1 MTKAAW
7 ITGLCLLLIACGG
20 GPSVAPLESGATVLA
35 FGDSLTR
42 GTGAPA
48 GSGYPEA
55 LADMTGL
62 RVINE
67 GIPGEV
73 SSLGRERLPG
83 LLAEHRPAL
92 VVLVHGGNDT
102 LRRMPA
108 GQTRENLEAM
118 VGEIR
123 AAGAD
128 VVMLGVPGRNLTLS
142 APAYYGEVAEGLDVP
157 IDLDT
162 LPSLMRDRSVK
173 SDPVHFNAEGY
184 RRMAEGVRDLLI
196 DAGAL

>member
-1 MTKAAW
+1 
-7 ITGLCLLLIACGG
+7 
-20 GPSVAPLESGATVLA
+20 
-35 FGDSLTR
+35 
-42 GTGAPA
+42 
-48 GSGYPEA
+48 
-55 LADMTGL
+55 MTGL
-62 RVINE
+62 RVINA

-73 SSLGRERLPG
+73 SSLGRERLPD

-128 VVMLGVPGRNLTLS
+128 VVMLGVVPTLGLGHPALGAGGRF
-142 APAYYGEVAEGLDVP
+142 
-157 IDLDT
+157 
-162 LPSLMRDRSVK
+162 
-173 SDPVHFNAEGY
+173 VHA
-184 RRMAEGVRDLLI
+184 AS
-196 DAGAL
+196 AGA

>member
-7 ITGLCLLLIACGG
+7 ITGLCLLLVACGG
-20 GPSVAPLESGATVLA
+20 GPSVSPLETSATVLA

-62 RVINE
+62 RVINA

-73 SSLGRERLPG
+73 SSLGRERLPD

-108 GQTRENLEAM
+108 GQTRENLKAM

-142 APAYYGEVAEGLDVP
+142 APAYYSEVADGLDVP

>member
-1 MTKAAW
+1 
-7 ITGLCLLLIACGG
+7 
-20 GPSVAPLESGATVLA
+20 
-35 FGDSLTR
+35 
-42 GTGAPA
+42 
-48 GSGYPEA
+48 
-55 LADMTGL
+55 
-62 RVINE
+62 
-67 GIPGEV
+67 
-73 SSLGRERLPG
+73 
-83 LLAEHRPAL
+83 
-92 VVLVHGGNDT
+92 
-102 LRRMPA
+102 MPA

-142 APAYYGEVAEGLDVP
+142 APAYYSEVADGLDVP

>member
-7 ITGLCLLLIACGG
+7 IAGLCLLLVACGG
-20 GPSVAPLESGATVLA
+20 GPSVSPLEPGATVLA

-55 LADMTGL
+55 LAGMTGL

-67 GIPGEV
+67 GVPGEV
-73 SSLGRERLPG
+73 SSQGRARLPG

-108 GQTRENLEAM
+108 RQTRENLEAM

-157 IDLDT
+157 IDLGT

-173 SDPVHFNAEGY
+173 SDPVHFNAAGY
-184 RRMAEGVRDLLI
+184 RRMAEGVRDLLV

>member
-7 ITGLCLLLIACGG
+7 ITGLCLLLVACGG
-20 GPSVAPLESGATVLA
+20 GPSVSPLETSATVLA

-62 RVINE
+62 RVINA

-73 SSLGRERLPG
+73 SSLGRERLPD

-142 APAYYGEVAEGLDVP
+142 APAYCSEVADGLDVP

>member
-20 GPSVAPLESGATVLA
+20 GPSVSPLESGATVLA
-35 FGDSLTR
+35 FGDSLPR
-42 GTGAPA
+42 GPGAPA

-196 DAGAL
+196 DAGAI

>member
-1 MTKAAW
+1 
-7 ITGLCLLLIACGG
+7 
-20 GPSVAPLESGATVLA
+20 
-35 FGDSLTR
+35 
-42 GTGAPA
+42 
-48 GSGYPEA
+48 
-55 LADMTGL
+55 MTGL
-62 RVINE
+62 RVINA

-73 SSLGRERLPG
+73 SSLGRERLPD

-128 VVMLGVPGRNLTLS
+128 VVMLGVPGRNLMLS
-142 APAYYGEVAEGLDVP
+142 APAYYSEVADGLDVP

-184 RRMAEGVRDLLI
+184 RPMAKGVRDLLI

>member
-7 ITGLCLLLIACGG
+7 ITGLCLLLVACGG
-20 GPSVAPLESGATVLA
+20 GPSVSPLETSATVLA

-62 RVINE
+62 RVINA

-73 SSLGRERLPG
+73 SSLGRERLPD

-92 VVLVHGGNDT
+92 VVLVHGGTDT

-108 GQTRENLEAM
+108 GQTRENLKAM

-142 APAYYGEVAEGLDVP
+142 APAYYSEVADGLDVP

>member
-7 ITGLCLLLIACGG
+7 IMGLCLLLVACGG
-20 GPSVAPLESGATVLA
+20 GPSVSPLEPSATVLA

-62 RVINE
+62 RVINA

-73 SSLGRERLPG
+73 SSLGRERLPD

-142 APAYYGEVAEGLDVP
+142 APAYYSEVADGLDVP

-184 RRMAEGVRDLLI
+184 RPMAKGVRDLLI

>member
-7 ITGLCLLLIACGG
+7 ITGLCLLLVACGG
-20 GPSVAPLESGATVLA
+20 GPSVSPLETSATVLA

-62 RVINE
+62 RVINA

-73 SSLGRERLPG
+73 SSLGRERLPD

-142 APAYYGEVAEGLDVP
+142 APAYYSEVADGLDVP

>member
-1 MTKAAW
+1 MIRVGW
-7 ITGLCLLLIACGG
+7 ITGLCLLLVACGDV
-20 GPSVAPLESGATVLA
+20 PTVSPLAPGATVLA

-55 LADMTGL
+55 LGRMTGL

-73 SSLGRERLPG
+73 SSRGRERLPA
-83 LLAEHRPAL
+83 LLEEHRPAL

-102 LRRMPA
+102 LRRLPA
-108 GQTRENLEAM
+108 VRTRENLEAM
-118 VGEIR
+118 VTAIR
-123 AAGAD
+123 EADAD

-142 APAYYGEVAEGLDVP
+142 ATAFYADVAENLSVP
-157 IDLDT
+157 IDLET
-162 LPSLMRDRSVK
+162 LPGLMRDRSVK
-173 SDPVHFNAEGY
+173 SDPVHFNAQGY
-184 RRMAEGVRDLLI
+184 RRMAEGVRDLLV

>member
-7 ITGLCLLLIACGG
+7 ITGLCLLLVACGG
-20 GPSVAPLESGATVLA
+20 GPSVSPLETSATVLA

-62 RVINE
+62 RVINA

-73 SSLGRERLPG
+73 SSLGRERLPD

-92 VVLVHGGNDT
+92 VVPVHGGNDT

-108 GQTRENLEAM
+108 GQTRENLEAR

-142 APAYYGEVAEGLDVP
+142 APAYYSEVADGLDVP

>member
-1 MTKAAW
+1 MIRVGW
-7 ITGLCLLLIACGG
+7 ITGLCLLLVACGDV
-20 GPSVAPLESGATVLA
+20 PTVSPLAPGATVLA

-55 LADMTGL
+55 LGRMTGL

-73 SSLGRERLPG
+73 SSRGRERLPA
-83 LLAEHRPAL
+83 LLEEHRPAL

-102 LRRMPA
+102 LRRLPA
-108 GQTRENLEAM
+108 VRTRENLEAM
-118 VGEIR
+118 VTAIR
-123 AAGAD
+123 EADAD

-142 APAYYGEVAEGLDVP
+142 APAFYADVAENLSVP
-157 IDLDT
+157 IDLET
-162 LPSLMRDRSVK
+162 LPGLMRDRSVK
-173 SDPVHFNAEGY
+173 SDPVHFNAQGY
-184 RRMAEGVRDLLI
+184 RRMAEGVRDLLV